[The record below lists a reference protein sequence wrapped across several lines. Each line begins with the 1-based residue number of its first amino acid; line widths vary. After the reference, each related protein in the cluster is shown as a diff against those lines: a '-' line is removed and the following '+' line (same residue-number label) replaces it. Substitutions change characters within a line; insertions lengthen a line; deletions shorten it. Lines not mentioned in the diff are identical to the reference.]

1 MWKTRNNYAK
11 NEDLEKPQY
20 LFSVDNKKIS
30 NTDSKIIE
38 DQQRE
43 LQQHLDKLKDLQ
55 NIISKR

>member
-20 LFSVDNKKIS
+20 LFSVDDKKIS
-30 NTDSKIIE
+30 STDSKIIE
-38 DQQRE
+38 DQQKE

>member
-1 MWKTRNNYAK
+1 MWKSRNNYAK

-30 NTDSKIIE
+30 TTDSKIIE

>member
-20 LFSVDNKKIS
+20 LFSVDDKKIS
-30 NTDSKIIE
+30 STDSKIIE

-55 NIISKR
+55 NVISKR